1 MNYLNKCSRV
11 RYMIIASRSHRCTS
25 RASSMIW
32 ASPTDCVKASILSST
47 FVWPCFTETQ
57 KFQRSMLRQYSPQMD
72 SLGNNV
78 LFGSLW
84 LRSNASPG
92 KSSANCVGSNYMR
105 CNMLSDPTHI
115 IWVIQT
121 EIMDISAE
129 SHALRVVLWY
139 QTQSTP
145 AKAPYLFI
153 TFCLVRLRTGP
164 RNVMHSDFKVS
175 GYFIPVLR

>member
-1 MNYLNKCSRV
+1 
-11 RYMIIASRSHRCTS
+11 
-25 RASSMIW
+25 
-32 ASPTDCVKASILSST
+32 
-47 FVWPCFTETQ
+47 
-57 KFQRSMLRQYSPQMD
+57 
-72 SLGNNV
+72 
-78 LFGSLW
+78 
-84 LRSNASPG
+84 
-92 KSSANCVGSNYMR
+92 
-105 CNMLSDPTHI
+105 MLSDPTHI